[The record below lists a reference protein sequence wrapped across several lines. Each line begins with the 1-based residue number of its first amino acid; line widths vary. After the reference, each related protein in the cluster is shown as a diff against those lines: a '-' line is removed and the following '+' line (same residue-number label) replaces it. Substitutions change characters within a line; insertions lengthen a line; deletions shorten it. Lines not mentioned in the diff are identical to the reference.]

1 MRKYQS
7 NLAFVDFLFILLLAF
22 ISMFILALI
31 LINPVTKKSEVERK
45 AEFLITL
52 EWDKES
58 RDDVDIWVEDP
69 LGKVVSFR
77 NKTVDVMHLDKDDL
91 GQINDTIRFPD
102 GTTQIIYLNREVV
115 TLRGWVAGEYTIN
128 AHMYNKR
135 DISTPTGGPMAI
147 EFQGP
152 TPTHGAVRSGKPTEV
167 RVEMLRINPYK
178 ILFKERFTLSK
189 RGEEVTVR
197 RVTLNKDGDIVA
209 TNKRERSFITLSTH

>member
-102 GTTQIIYLNREVV
+102 GSTQVIHLNREVV
-115 TLRGWVAGEYTIN
+115 TLRGWVEGEYTIN

-135 DISTPTGGPMAI
+135 DRSHPSDANSYGHPTN
-147 EFQGP
+147 
-152 TPTHGAVRSGKPTEV
+152 VK
-167 RVEMLRINPYK
+167 VEMLRINPYK
-178 ILFKERFTLSK
+178 ILFEEKFTLTH
-189 RGEEVTVR
+189 RGEEVTIR
-197 RVTLNKDGDIVA
+197 RVTLDKEGEIIA
-209 TNKRERSFITLSTH
+209 TNKREKSFVTLSAY

>member
-102 GTTQIIYLNREVV
+102 GSTQVIHLNREVV

-135 DISTPTGGPMAI
+135 DRTHPSNANSYGHPTN
-147 EFQGP
+147 
-152 TPTHGAVRSGKPTEV
+152 VK
-167 RVEMLRINPYK
+167 VEMLRINPYK
-178 ILFKERFTLSK
+178 ILFEERFILTY
-189 RGEEVTVR
+189 RGEEVTIR
-197 RVTLNKDGDIVA
+197 RVTLDKDGEIIA
-209 TNKRERSFITLSTH
+209 TNKREKSFVTLSAY

>member
-91 GQINDTIRFPD
+91 GQLNDTIRFPD
-102 GTTQIIYLNREVV
+102 GSTQVIHLNREVV
-115 TLRGWVAGEYTIN
+115 TLRGWVEGEYTIN

-135 DISTPTGGPMAI
+135 DRSHPSDANSYGHPTN
-147 EFQGP
+147 
-152 TPTHGAVRSGKPTEV
+152 VK
-167 RVEMLRINPYK
+167 VEMLRINPYK
-178 ILFKERFTLSK
+178 ILFEEKFILTH
-189 RGEEVTVR
+189 RGEEVTIR
-197 RVTLNKDGDIVA
+197 RVTLNKDGEIIA
-209 TNKRERSFITLSTH
+209 TNKREKSFVTLSAF

>member
-102 GTTQIIYLNREVV
+102 GSTQVIHLNREVV
-115 TLRGWVAGEYTIN
+115 TLRGWVEGEYTIN

-135 DISTPTGGPMAI
+135 DRSHPSDANSYGHPTN
-147 EFQGP
+147 
-152 TPTHGAVRSGKPTEV
+152 VK
-167 RVEMLRINPYK
+167 VEMLRINPYK
-178 ILFKERFTLSK
+178 ILFEEKFILTH
-189 RGEEVTVR
+189 RGEEVTIR
-197 RVTLNKDGDIVA
+197 RVTLNKDGDIIA
-209 TNKRERSFITLSTH
+209 TNKREKSFVTLSAF

>member
-91 GQINDTIRFPD
+91 GQLNDTIRFPD
-102 GTTQIIYLNREVV
+102 GSTQVIHLNREVV

-135 DISTPTGGPMAI
+135 DRTHPSDANSYGHPTN
-147 EFQGP
+147 
-152 TPTHGAVRSGKPTEV
+152 VK
-167 RVEMLRINPYK
+167 VEMLRINPYK
-178 ILFKERFTLSK
+178 ILFEEKFILTH
-189 RGEEVTVR
+189 RGEEVTIR
-197 RVTLNKDGDIVA
+197 RVTLNKDGDIIA
-209 TNKRERSFITLSTH
+209 TNKREKSFVTLSAF

>member
-91 GQINDTIRFPD
+91 GQLNDTIRFPD
-102 GTTQIIYLNREVV
+102 GTTQVIHLNREVV
-115 TLRGWVAGEYTIN
+115 TLRGWVEGEYTIN

-135 DISTPTGGPMAI
+135 DRSHPSDANSYGHPTN
-147 EFQGP
+147 
-152 TPTHGAVRSGKPTEV
+152 VK
-167 RVEMLRINPYK
+167 VEMLRINPYK
-178 ILFKERFTLSK
+178 ILFEEKFTLTH
-189 RGEEVTVR
+189 RGEEVTIR
-197 RVTLNKDGDIVA
+197 RVTLNKDGDIIA
-209 TNKRERSFITLSTH
+209 TNKREKSFVTLSAF

>member
-58 RDDVDIWVEDP
+58 RDDIDIWVEDP

-102 GTTQIIYLNREVV
+102 GSTQVIHLNREVV
-115 TLRGWVAGEYTIN
+115 TLRGWVEGEYTIN

-135 DISTPTGGPMAI
+135 DRSHPSDANSYGHPTN
-147 EFQGP
+147 
-152 TPTHGAVRSGKPTEV
+152 VK
-167 RVEMLRINPYK
+167 VEMLRINPYK
-178 ILFKERFTLSK
+178 ILFEERFTLTH
-189 RGEEVTVR
+189 RGEEVTIR
-197 RVTLNKDGDIVA
+197 RVTLDKEGDIIA
-209 TNKRERSFITLSTH
+209 TNKREKSFVTLSAY

>member
-102 GTTQIIYLNREVV
+102 GSTQVIHLNREVV
-115 TLRGWVAGEYTIN
+115 TLRGWVEGEYTIN

-135 DISTPTGGPMAI
+135 DRSHPSDANSYGHPTN
-147 EFQGP
+147 
-152 TPTHGAVRSGKPTEV
+152 VK
-167 RVEMLRINPYK
+167 VEMLRINPYK
-178 ILFKERFTLSK
+178 ILFEERFTLTH
-189 RGEEVTVR
+189 RGEEVTIR
-197 RVTLNKDGDIVA
+197 RVTLDKEGDIIA
-209 TNKRERSFITLSTH
+209 TNKREKSFVTLSSY

>member
-58 RDDVDIWVEDP
+58 RDDIDIWVEDP

-77 NKTVDVMHLDKDDL
+77 NKSVDVMHLDKDDL

-102 GTTQIIYLNREVV
+102 GSTQVIHLNREVV

-135 DISTPTGGPMAI
+135 DRSHPSDANSYGHPTN
-147 EFQGP
+147 
-152 TPTHGAVRSGKPTEV
+152 VK
-167 RVEMLRINPYK
+167 VEMLRINPYK
-178 ILFKERFTLSK
+178 ILFEEKFTLTH
-189 RGEEVTVR
+189 RGEEVTIR
-197 RVTLNKDGDIVA
+197 RVTLDKKGEIIA
-209 TNKRERSFITLSTH
+209 TNKREKSFVTLSTY

>member
-102 GTTQIIYLNREVV
+102 GSTQVIHLNREVV

-135 DISTPTGGPMAI
+135 DRTHPSNANSYGHPTN
-147 EFQGP
+147 
-152 TPTHGAVRSGKPTEV
+152 VK
-167 RVEMLRINPYK
+167 VEMLRINPYK
-178 ILFKERFTLSK
+178 ILFEERFTLTH
-189 RGEEVTVR
+189 RGEEVTIR
-197 RVTLNKDGDIVA
+197 RVTLDKEGEIIA
-209 TNKRERSFITLSTH
+209 TNKREKSFVTLSSY

>member
-1 MRKYQS
+1 MRKYTS

-91 GQINDTIRFPD
+91 GQLNDTIRFPD
-102 GTTQIIYLNREVV
+102 GSTQVIHLNREVV
-115 TLRGWVAGEYTIN
+115 TLRGWVEGEYTIN

-135 DISTPTGGPMAI
+135 DRPHPSDANSYGHPTK
-147 EFQGP
+147 
-152 TPTHGAVRSGKPTEV
+152 VK
-167 RVEMLRINPYK
+167 VEMLRINPYK
-178 ILFKERFTLSK
+178 ILFEERFILTH
-189 RGEEVTVR
+189 RGEEVTIR
-197 RVTLNKDGDIVA
+197 RVTLNKDGDIIA
-209 TNKRERSFITLSTH
+209 TNKREKSFVTLSAY

>member
-102 GTTQIIYLNREVV
+102 GSTQVIHLNREVV

-135 DISTPTGGPMAI
+135 DRSHPSDANSYGHPTN
-147 EFQGP
+147 
-152 TPTHGAVRSGKPTEV
+152 VK
-167 RVEMLRINPYK
+167 VEMLRINPYK
-178 ILFKERFTLSK
+178 ILFEERFTLTH
-189 RGEEVTVR
+189 RGEEVTIR
-197 RVTLNKDGDIVA
+197 RVTLDKEGDIIA
-209 TNKRERSFITLSTH
+209 TNKREKSFVTLSSY

>member
-91 GQINDTIRFPD
+91 GQLNDTIRFPD
-102 GTTQIIYLNREVV
+102 GSTQVIHLNREVV
-115 TLRGWVAGEYTIN
+115 TLRGWVEGEYTIN

-135 DISTPTGGPMAI
+135 DRSHPSDANSYGHPTN
-147 EFQGP
+147 
-152 TPTHGAVRSGKPTEV
+152 VK
-167 RVEMLRINPYK
+167 VEMLRINPYK
-178 ILFKERFTLSK
+178 ILFEEKFTLTH
-189 RGEEVTVR
+189 RGEEVTIR
-197 RVTLNKDGDIVA
+197 RVTLDKEGDIIA
-209 TNKRERSFITLSTH
+209 TNKREKSFVTLTAF

>member
-91 GQINDTIRFPD
+91 GQLNDTIRFPD
-102 GTTQIIYLNREVV
+102 GSTQVIHLNREVV
-115 TLRGWVAGEYTIN
+115 TLRGWVEGEYTIN

-135 DISTPTGGPMAI
+135 DRSHPSDANSYGHPTN
-147 EFQGP
+147 
-152 TPTHGAVRSGKPTEV
+152 VK
-167 RVEMLRINPYK
+167 VEMLRINPYK
-178 ILFKERFTLSK
+178 ILFEERFTLTH
-189 RGEEVTVR
+189 RGEEVTIR
-197 RVTLNKDGDIVA
+197 RVTLDKEGEIIA
-209 TNKRERSFITLSTH
+209 TNKREKSFVTLSSY

>member
-102 GTTQIIYLNREVV
+102 GSTQVIHLNREVV

-135 DISTPTGGPMAI
+135 DRTHPSNANSYGHPTN
-147 EFQGP
+147 
-152 TPTHGAVRSGKPTEV
+152 VK
-167 RVEMLRINPYK
+167 VEMLRINPYK
-178 ILFKERFTLSK
+178 ILFEERFTLTH
-189 RGEEVTVR
+189 RGEEVTIR
-197 RVTLNKDGDIVA
+197 RVTLDKEGDIIA
-209 TNKRERSFITLSTH
+209 TNKREKSFVTLSSY

>member
-1 MRKYQS
+1 MRKYTS

-22 ISMFILALI
+22 VSMFILALI

-91 GQINDTIRFPD
+91 GQVNDTIRFPD
-102 GTTQIIYLNREVV
+102 GTSQVIFLNREVIS
-115 TLRGWVAGEYTIN
+115 LRGWIQGEYTIN
-128 AHMYNKR
+128 AHMYNKK
-135 DISTPTGGPMAI
+135 DMDDLN
-147 EFQGP
+147 
-152 TPTHGAVRSGKPTEV
+152 HGKPTNI
-167 RVEMLRINPYK
+167 RVEMLRITPYK
-178 ILFKERFTLSK
+178 TLFEEKFTLS
-189 RGEEVTVR
+189 
-197 RVTLNKDGDIVA
+197 
-209 TNKRERSFITLSTH
+209 

>member
-102 GTTQIIYLNREVV
+102 GSTQVIHLNREVV
-115 TLRGWVAGEYTIN
+115 TLRGWVEGEYTIN

-135 DISTPTGGPMAI
+135 DRSHPSDANSYGHPTN
-147 EFQGP
+147 
-152 TPTHGAVRSGKPTEV
+152 VK
-167 RVEMLRINPYK
+167 VEMLRINPYK
-178 ILFKERFTLSK
+178 ILFEEKFILTH
-189 RGEEVTVR
+189 RGEEVTIR
-197 RVTLNKDGDIVA
+197 RVTLDKEGDIIA
-209 TNKRERSFITLSTH
+209 TNKREKSFVTLSSY

>member
-91 GQINDTIRFPD
+91 GQLNDTIRFPD
-102 GTTQIIYLNREVV
+102 GSTQVIHLNREVV
-115 TLRGWVAGEYTIN
+115 TLRGWVEGEYTIN

-135 DISTPTGGPMAI
+135 DRTHPSDANSYGHPTN
-147 EFQGP
+147 
-152 TPTHGAVRSGKPTEV
+152 VK
-167 RVEMLRINPYK
+167 VEMLRINPYK
-178 ILFKERFTLSK
+178 ILFEERFILTY
-189 RGEEVTVR
+189 RGEEVTIR
-197 RVTLNKDGDIVA
+197 RVTLNKDGDIIA
-209 TNKRERSFITLSTH
+209 TNKREKSFVTLSAF

>member
-52 EWDKES
+52 EWDNQS

-77 NKTVDVMHLDKDDL
+77 NKTADVMHLDKDDL

-102 GTTQIIYLNREVV
+102 GSTQVIYLNREVV
-115 TLRGWVAGEYTIN
+115 TLRGWVEGEYTIN
-128 AHMYNKR
+128 VHMYNKR
-135 DISTPTGGPMAI
+135 DRVALIGGGVAD
-147 EFQGP
+147 F
-152 TPTHGAVRSGKPTEV
+152 GKPTNV
-167 RVEMLRINPYK
+167 KVEMLRINPYK
-178 ILFKERFTLSK
+178 ILFEERFTLTH
-189 RGEEVTVR
+189 RGEEVTIR
-197 RVTLNKDGDIVA
+197 RVTLDKEGEIIA
-209 TNKRERSFITLSTH
+209 TNKREKSFVTLSAY

>member
-102 GTTQIIYLNREVV
+102 GSTQVIHLHREVV
-115 TLRGWVAGEYTIN
+115 TLRGWVEGEYTIN

-135 DISTPTGGPMAI
+135 DRSHPSDANSYGHPTN
-147 EFQGP
+147 
-152 TPTHGAVRSGKPTEV
+152 VK
-167 RVEMLRINPYK
+167 VEMLRINPYK
-178 ILFKERFTLSK
+178 ILFEEKFILTH
-189 RGEEVTVR
+189 RGEEVTIR
-197 RVTLNKDGDIVA
+197 RVTLDKEGDIIA
-209 TNKRERSFITLSTH
+209 TNKREKSFVTLSAF

>member
-102 GTTQIIYLNREVV
+102 GSTQVIHLNREVV

-135 DISTPTGGPMAI
+135 DRSHPSDANSYGHPTN
-147 EFQGP
+147 
-152 TPTHGAVRSGKPTEV
+152 VK
-167 RVEMLRINPYK
+167 VEMLRINPYK
-178 ILFKERFTLSK
+178 ILFEERFILTH
-189 RGEEVTVR
+189 RGEEVTIR
-197 RVTLNKDGDIVA
+197 RVTLNKDGDIIA
-209 TNKRERSFITLSTH
+209 TNKREKSFVTLSAF

>member
-52 EWDKES
+52 EWDKQS
-58 RDDVDIWVEDP
+58 KDDVDIWVEDP

-102 GTTQIIYLNREVV
+102 GSSQVIHLNREVV

-135 DISTPTGGPMAI
+135 DRSHPSDANSYGHPTK
-147 EFQGP
+147 
-152 TPTHGAVRSGKPTEV
+152 VK
-167 RVEMLRINPYK
+167 VEMLRINPYK
-178 ILFKERFTLSK
+178 ILFEEKFTLTH
-189 RGEEVTVR
+189 RGEEVTIR
-197 RVTLNKDGDIVA
+197 RVTLNKDGEIVA
-209 TNKRERSFITLSTH
+209 TNKREKSFVTLSAY